1 MERRDLTLTT
11 RVEDVREPRSSTVI
25 HFELAEI
32 KAHFDQSLTA
42 IREQF
47 VISHFFN
54 SLFIIIPVFTPS
66 TNPAFPCSRQRVQTA
81 STIRSISWRG
91 IPCIR

>member
-25 HFELAEI
+25 HFELTEI

-42 IREQF
+42 IRDQF
-47 VISHFFN
+47 AIAEGLKDSGKLVGSGHDDDIPERRSRPFLTKTYHF
-54 SLFIIIPVFTPS
+54 SE
-66 TNPAFPCSRQRVQTA
+66 
-81 STIRSISWRG
+81 
-91 IPCIR
+91 